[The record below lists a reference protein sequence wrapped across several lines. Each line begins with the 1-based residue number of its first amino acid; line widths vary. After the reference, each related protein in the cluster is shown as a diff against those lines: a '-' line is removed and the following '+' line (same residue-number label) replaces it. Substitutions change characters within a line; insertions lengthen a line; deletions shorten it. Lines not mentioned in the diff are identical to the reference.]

1 MRLDIKRAT
10 IIGLLS
16 NDFFVRGPKMVWQPL
31 SKAHRLLF
39 GKGPGIGPYR
49 VRYLDLYA
57 RGCKILPMPCI
68 PDNLCRDLRIGCI
81 PLGRSCQASFK
92 TIRLPSLPH
101 ESFLRKEILWGMPHF
116 PGKCKTTPP
125 PQRCRLG
132 GVDWGRGI
140 NDL

>member
-81 PLGRSCQASFK
+81 PSGKILSSFVQNYSTSLTTSRIISKKGDSLGHATLS
-92 TIRLPSLPH
+92 
-101 ESFLRKEILWGMPHF
+101 
-116 PGKCKTTPP
+116 GKRENGPP
-125 PQRCRLG
+125 PPEVSTGRCGLG
-132 GVDWGRGI
+132 QGY
-140 NDL
+140 